1 MLVFLR
7 DFFRPE
13 ANLPKA
19 TFLLS
24 AVNLYP
30 PPQLESQYEALP
42 RHQEERKKIENVGE
56 LKKTDDLSKIDNIGG
71 GKGVYWVYKNPN

>member
-13 ANLPKA
+13 ANLPKP

-24 AVNLYP
+24 AVNFSP
-30 PPQLESQYEALP
+30 PPQLESQYEALL
-42 RHQEERKKIENVGE
+42 RHQEEKKIENVGE
-56 LKKTDDLSKIDNIGG
+56 LKKTDDLSKTDNIGVE
-71 GKGVYWVYKNPN
+71 KGVYWVYKNPN